1 MLKVKKKIN
10 KNKNIIQNDDISK
23 AQTDLKNSIKNL
35 FIDGQKKK
43 ILLQKLE
50 RNMLNYKMNVMN

>member
-50 RNMLNYKMNVMN
+50 RNMLNYKMNEMN